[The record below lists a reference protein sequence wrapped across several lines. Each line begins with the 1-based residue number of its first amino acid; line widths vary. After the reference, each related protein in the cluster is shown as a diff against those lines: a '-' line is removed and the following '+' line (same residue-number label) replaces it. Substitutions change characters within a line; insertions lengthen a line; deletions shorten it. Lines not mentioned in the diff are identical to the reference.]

1 MQVITMAAHHSKR
14 MINNNN
20 TISDHVHGLWATFLE
35 TGQRDFQGSI
45 PTHTSHCLVEKT
57 DAYMKNS
64 KCAYG
69 HGKKELETI
78 DPTLWG
84 RYREAAAFEFRFK

>member
-1 MQVITMAAHHSKR
+1 MGYFSR
-14 MINNNN
+14 NR
-20 TISDHVHGLWATFLE
+20 
-35 TGQRDFQGSI
+35 GQRDFQGSI
-45 PTHTSHCLVEKT
+45 PTHTPHCLVEKT

-84 RYREAAAFEFRFK
+84 QQVCIWTWEELEAIDPTLWGRYREAAAFEFRFKWNLG